1 MPANLPP
8 HSTCPAR
15 FSAPDPVSKSGARV
29 RAACARAVDEVIS
42 RGRSLDAALD
52 THDVGDRDRSLYR
65 MLAFGTIRQ
74 HFRLRDLQNQLLD
87 KPLRKRDSLV
97 AALIDVGLFQLAETR
112 IPDHAAVSET
122 VAAVR
127 AIGQPKYSGLVNAI
141 LRRAGRETAVPGSD
155 AAELNHPDWIVDTLK
170 RDWPDDWRAIL
181 EANDERAPMW
191 LRVNTRR
198 SDRDAYRQQL
208 EAAGIA
214 SDMHP
219 ALDRGL
225 RLNDPIPVA
234 ELPGFDDGT
243 VSVQDGGAQLAA
255 ALLPAGNGA
264 RYLDA
269 CAAPGG
275 KAAHWLELC
284 GEKTAL
290 TCLELDEKRASV
302 IGQTLG
308 RLGLQATITVAD
320 AGDTEAWWDREPFD
334 AILLDAPCSAS
345 GVIRRHPDIKLLRR
359 PTDIDALSATQS
371 RLLDALWTTLKPGGQ
386 LLYVTC
392 SVFSDENDAVV
403 DAFLD
408 RTADATEIDVLHN
421 YNISALMRRKTWGY
435 QLLPGTD
442 GLDGFYFA
450 CLAKAT

>member
-1 MPANLPP
+1 M
-8 HSTCPAR
+8 
-15 FSAPDPVSKSGARV
+15 SKSGARL
-29 RAACARAVDEVIS
+29 RAACARAVDDVIS
-42 RGRSLDAALD
+42 RGRSLDAALAA
-52 THDVGDRDRSLYR
+52 HDVDERDRSLYR

-74 HFRLRDLQNQLLD
+74 HFRLRDRQNSLLD

-127 AIGQPKYSGLVNAI
+127 AIGQPKYAGLVNAI
-141 LRRAGRETAVPGSD
+141 LRRAGRETPSPATDTAGW
-155 AAELNHPDWIVDTLK
+155 NHPYWIVETLK
-170 RDWPDDWRAIL
+170 RDWPDDWESLL

-191 LRVNTRR
+191 LRVNVRR
-198 SDRDAYRQQL
+198 SGRDAYLEQL
-208 EAAGIA
+208 AAVGLNA
-214 SDMHP
+214 EVHP
-219 ALDRGL
+219 ALDQGL
-225 RLNDPIPVA
+225 KLDEPVA
-234 ELPGFDDGT
+234 VSELPGFAEGI

-255 ALLPAGNGA
+255 AMLPTEDGGHF
-264 RYLDA
+264 LDA

-275 KAAHWLELC
+275 KAAHWLELS
-284 GEKTAL
+284 GAEATL
-290 TCLELDEKRASV
+290 TCLELEKDRAVVIDE
-302 IGQTLG
+302 TLH
-308 RLGLQATITVAD
+308 RLGLEATVTVAD
-320 AGDTEAWWDREPFD
+320 ASNTGDWWDGKAFD

-359 PTDIDALSATQS
+359 PTDIGALSETQG

-392 SVFSDENDAVV
+392 SVFREENDAVV
-403 DAFLD
+403 GRFLERTGDAS
-408 RTADATEIDVLHN
+408 EIDVLQN
-421 YNISALMRRKTWGY
+421 NNIRALMRRKAWGY

-450 CLAKAT
+450 CLATAT